1 MLMYTGG
8 YEMQEIITVRVE
20 HEVKERLERLAKATA
35 RSRSF
40 LVAEAIR
47 RYLDAEAW
55 QVEQIME
62 GIKEADT
69 EKLVDHEQVVRKWEA
84 RRANSL
90 DGTGQS

>member
-1 MLMYTGG
+1 
-8 YEMQEIITVRVE
+8 MQEIITVRVE

-47 RYLDAEAW
+47 CYLDAEAW

-62 GIKEADT
+62 GIEEADT
-69 EKLVDHEQVVRKWEA
+69 EKLVDHEHVVRKWEA

-90 DGTGQS
+90 DGTGQSQSG